1 MAYFFTSDLHFGS
14 RITLKRENRP
24 FKNVDDFNEYVVK
37 VWNSQANKTDFIYVL
52 GDFFSY
58 SYVDRISYKSAINL
72 VKKINAK
79 IILIL
84 GNNEGRIIKEEFDG
98 NFDKFRNF
106 LINQGFF
113 DVKYDMF
120 LEINNRH
127 FYLNHYP
134 RNHKDGY
141 INLFGHIHKATG
153 LYKPFGFNMSCDLN
167 YFRLYSVEDIEDLI
181 IAKEKHWLND
191 PDVNS

>member
-72 VKKINAK
+72 VKKINILFLTFIISLTLILMSDYLKKISNMDNELKFLIVLIRISDKLSKLIFKSEYMNIDEGMINIVMDKVINNSNEFIYNDKLNK
-79 IILIL
+79 IIFS
-84 GNNEGRIIKEEFDG
+84 IKNRF
-98 NFDKFRNF
+98 
-106 LINQGFF
+106 IY
-113 DVKYDMF
+113 KY
-120 LEINNRH
+120 
-127 FYLNHYP
+127 
-134 RNHKDGY
+134 
-141 INLFGHIHKATG
+141 
-153 LYKPFGFNMSCDLN
+153 C
-167 YFRLYSVEDIEDLI
+167 
-181 IAKEKHWLND
+181 
-191 PDVNS
+191 DVN